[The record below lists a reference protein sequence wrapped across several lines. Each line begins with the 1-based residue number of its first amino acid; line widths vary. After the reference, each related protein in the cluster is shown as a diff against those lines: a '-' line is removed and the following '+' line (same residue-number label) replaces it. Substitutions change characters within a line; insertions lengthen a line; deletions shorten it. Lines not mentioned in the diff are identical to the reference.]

1 MKYHHLG
8 LIQTLLSSSTTPFY
22 FVVKAAEEEEAEQ
35 SVVLLDP
42 NECGGASSSTF
53 SSAEQQQSQQQLP
66 ALYFT
71 AIPDQADS
79 TLCQR
84 ANAVR
89 AYLKNYISK
98 TCHMNITVQYR
109 PVVTYEDAV
118 DALVNKIADFGWY
131 GGLTGVQAGLRM
143 PPSVYIAQRIED
155 TQFTSVF
162 IQASGENNSDIT
174 DITGKSLALGSQ
186 TSTSG
191 SLMPT
196 YYLTQYNV
204 TPESIMYTGS
214 HDATIDAVM
223 NGEAETGALNSV
235 VWRNRVDTNTT
246 GGTSV
251 FYTTPE
257 YVDYLV
263 SFDDFDWLLSLCRN
277 CALTDIL
284 CV

>member
-8 LIQTLLSSSTTPFY
+8 LILTLLSSSTTPFY

-35 SVVLLDP
+35 SAVVLFDP
-42 NECGGASSSTF
+42 NECGGASSTLF
-53 SSAEQQQSQQQLP
+53 SSAEQQQSQQQQLP
-66 ALYFT
+66 AALYFT

-89 AYLKNYISK
+89 AYLENYISQ
-98 TCHMNITVQYR
+98 TCQMNITVQYR
-109 PVVTYEDAV
+109 PVTSYQDAV

-143 PPSVYIAQRIED
+143 PPSVYIAQRVED

-174 DITGKSLALGSQ
+174 DVTGKSLALGSQ

-214 HDATIDAVM
+214 HDATVDAVM
-223 NGEAETGALNSV
+223 KGEAETGALNSV
-235 VWRNRVDTNTT
+235 VWRNRVDANTT

-251 FYTTPE
+251 FYTTSE
-257 YVDYLV
+257 DVD
-263 SFDDFDWLLSLCRN
+263 
-277 CALTDIL
+277 
-284 CV
+284 

>member
-8 LIQTLLSSSTTPFY
+8 LILTLLSSSTTPFY

-35 SVVLLDP
+35 SAVVLFDP
-42 NECGGASSSTF
+42 NECGGASSTLF
-53 SSAEQQQSQQQLP
+53 SSTEQQQSQQQSSP

-89 AYLKNYISK
+89 AYLENYISK
-98 TCHMNITVQYR
+98 TCQMNITVQYR
-109 PVVTYEDAV
+109 PVTSYQDAV

-143 PPSVYIAQRIED
+143 PPSVYIAQRVED

-174 DITGKSLALGSQ
+174 DVTGKSLALGSQ

-214 HDATIDAVM
+214 HDATVDAVM
-223 NGEAETGALNSV
+223 KGEAETGALNSV
-235 VWRNRVDTNTT
+235 VWRNRVDANTT

-263 SFDDFDWLLSLCRN
+263 SFD
-277 CALTDIL
+277 
-284 CV
+284 V